1 MVDAPSNIGTDAEEV
16 VVELDVNWLAVLAA
30 TVAHQVLGA
39 LWYGFL
45 FRDTW
50 LRAMG
55 KTREEIQ
62 AEGGG
67 GGEMAFGA
75 VASLASVIA
84 LALLLT
90 FADDPTVADG
100 IAAGAIAGVGF
111 VAAST
116 LMNGMYEQKPPVLSL
131 LFGGYYT
138 LGLVAAG
145 AILGAWQ

>member
-1 MVDAPSNIGTDAEEV
+1 M
-16 VVELDVNWLAVLAA
+16 ELEVNWLAVLAG
-30 TVAHQVLGA
+30 TVAHQALGA
-39 LWYGFL
+39 LWYGVL

-55 KTREEIQ
+55 KTPEEIETQ
-62 AEGGG
+62 SP

-75 VASLASVIA
+75 VASLASVAA

-90 FADDPTVADG
+90 FVEDPTVGDG
-100 IAAGAIAGVGF
+100 IAAGAVSGIGF

-116 LMNGMYEQKPPVLSL
+116 FMNGIYEQKAPVLSA
-131 LFGGYYT
+131 LFGAYYT
-138 LGLVAAG
+138 LGLIAAG